1 MTYSGGKSM
10 DDKLICFTE
19 DEILKP
25 REIIIELMDLMA
37 QKAYTDYSGGNMALR
52 IRDKIYITQRHS
64 AEKFRWKLRPDDIIM
79 TDNSGNV
86 LEGRKEKI
94 TREGTLHFSILQKFS
109 DLNCTLHGNTF
120 YSPLLIAAGLKIG
133 AATEVAEYYN
143 IKEIPS
149 TPEEVEMLSDEET
162 NIVLNYFEELK
173 KKNQALAVVF
183 PRHGIIVAGKDHN
196 EAFSLLDAIEITSK
210 FILFRELLKTGTI
223 VNDILK
229 KAGDS
234 VKRNSGSRV
243 GSIRTSVVTVEDI
256 EEANNASLKEITL
269 SSKCIITSLAETRA
283 NELGVKIKRQ

>member
-1 MTYSGGKSM
+1 M

-25 REIIIELMDLMA
+25 REIIIEIMDLMA

-52 IRDKIYITQRHS
+52 IRDKIYVTQRHS

-86 LEGRKEKI
+86 LEGKKEKI
-94 TREGTLHFSILQKFS
+94 TREGALHFSILQKFPE
-109 DLNCTLHGNTF
+109 LNCTLHGNTF
-120 YSPLLIAAGLKIG
+120 YSPLLVAAGIKIG

-162 NIVLNYFEELK
+162 NIVLNYFEEFK
-173 KKNQALAVVF
+173 KKNHAMAVIF

-196 EAFSLLDAIEITSK
+196 EAFSLLDAIEINSK
-210 FILFRELLKTGTI
+210 FILFKELLKTGLI

-234 VKRNSGSRV
+234 MNRNSEPRV
-243 GSIRTSVVTVEDI
+243 GSIRTNVVTVEDI
-256 EEANNASLKEITL
+256 EEAQNTSLKEITV